1 MALEKNI
8 ATIQPPKIEQTDHA
22 KNALQKID
30 KTKSD
35 DESSGG
41 VFELMPGKLLDIE
54 LNHPV
59 KLRIKLPLIGY
70 SLGRYIIIKYPNEP
84 KVGNYNDVLVEGN
97 VAIVRY
103 LLEGD
108 RGECF
113 AFRATIKHISKYPEK
128 LLILTYPK
136 KIESRQLR
144 LHQRIVTSLPAAIT
158 IINDDS
164 ALDGAQED
172 VKINGIIGD
181 ISTKGCGFTF
191 KTDSATT
198 GVKKRDIFVCVFISD
213 GEDVKI
219 PAKVCNSR
227 NEQGRV
233 NVGIQF
239 NDSDKQ
245 VIALLERLFIAPN
258 NL

>member
-1 MALEKNI
+1 MADENNNSD
-8 ATIQPPKIEQTDHA
+8 IEQVETA
-22 KNALQKID
+22 NID
-30 KTKSD
+30 TQNKEASTEIESNSD
-35 DESSGG
+35 AI
-41 VFELMPGKLLDIE
+41 FELMPGKMLDIE

-59 KLRIKLPLIGY
+59 RLRIKLPVIGY
-70 SLGRYIIIKYPNEP
+70 SLGRYILIKYPKIP
-84 KVGNYNDVLVEGN
+84 RVGNYNDVLVEGN
-97 VAIVRY
+97 VVVARY

-113 AFRATIKHISKYPEK
+113 AFRSTIKHITKYPEK
-128 LLILTYPK
+128 LLVLTYPK

-144 LHQRIVTSLPAAIT
+144 LHQRIVTSLPASIT
-158 IINDDS
+158 IVS
-164 ALDGAQED
+164 ED
-172 VKINGIIGD
+172 ESGDMNEQTDTKINGIIGD

-191 KTDSATT
+191 KTDNASTN
-198 GVKKRDIFVCVFISD
+198 VKKRDIFVCVHISD
-213 GEDVKI
+213 GDDVKI

-239 NDSDKQ
+239 QDGDTQ
-245 VIALLERLFIAPN
+245 VTTLLERLFIVPN

>member
-1 MALEKNI
+1 MALEKNS
-8 ATIQPPKIEQTDHA
+8 ADIE
-22 KNALQKID
+22 KID
-30 KTKSD
+30 TPKRDEQKLDADLSATSND
-35 DESSGG
+35 DQNNS
-41 VFELMPGKLLDIE
+41 VIFELMPGKLLDIE

-59 KLRIKLPLIGY
+59 RLRIKLPVIGY
-70 SLGRYIIIKYPNEP
+70 SLGNYIIVKYPKIP
-84 KVGNYNDVLVEGN
+84 RIGNYNDVLVEGN
-97 VAIVRY
+97 VVIARY

-113 AFRATIKHISKYPEK
+113 AFRATIKHITKYPEK
-128 LLILTYPK
+128 LLVLTYPK

-144 LHQRIVTSLPAAIT
+144 LHQRIITSLPAAIT

-164 ALDGAQED
+164 ELEAVQED

-191 KTDSATT
+191 KTDSDTT
-198 GVKKRDIFVCVFISD
+198 NVKKRDIFVCVFISD
-213 GEDVKI
+213 DEDVKI

-227 NEQGRV
+227 NENGRV

-239 NDSDKQ
+239 NDGDTQ
-245 VIALLERLFIAPN
+245 VISLLERLFIVPN